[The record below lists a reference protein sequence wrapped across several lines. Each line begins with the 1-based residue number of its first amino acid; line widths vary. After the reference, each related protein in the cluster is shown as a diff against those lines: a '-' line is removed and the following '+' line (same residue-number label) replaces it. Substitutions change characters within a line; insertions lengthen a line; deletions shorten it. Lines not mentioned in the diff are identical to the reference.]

1 VYVTSDIH
9 TDFKDNMAWVE
20 RLPVYGPKTALI
32 VAGDV
37 ATSLV
42 TIHNTLLMLKKR
54 FQEVFYCP
62 GNHDLWVVKGVDA
75 AVERMEGG
83 LNSVNKMLYILD
95 LCRSIGVRV
104 GPCTLGG
111 GEHGDGCVPG
121 LARAP
126 VEGGAE
132 VGVVPLFSWYKS
144 TFAHPPGTEAPP
156 LSPMER
162 NFDAACLWPEGV
174 GAAGEPRFSLHP
186 AIADFMLALN
196 DGTLSE
202 RQQHLMSTL
211 GVEGAEALP
220 VVSFSHFIPQPR
232 LYYGNPR
239 LKAVMGCPELGRQ
252 VEALGSATHIFGHSH
267 LDVDRDLGGTRYVQ
281 AALGYPNDRW
291 RGDPLPL
298 KVWPPEE
305 PDEMFYRQWQWTL
318 ERVAQAKFPTAM
330 EAKAPLPKANSFGQT
345 LGALP

>member
-1 VYVTSDIH
+1 MRRAASEASLGTLPNKSPPLIPPARYAAAVASKLGQLGPLPFGGRAMWDWDAAYAAAAAAADEQAAPVDPERWSVYVTSDIH

-42 TIHNTLLMLKKR
+42 TIHNTLLLLKKR

-132 VGVVPLFSWYKS
+132 VGVVPLFSWYVFGWS
-144 TFAHPPGTEAPP
+144 AASSFVCA
-156 LSPMER
+156 ER
-162 NFDAACLWPEGV
+162 RAARTG
-174 GAAGEPRFSLHP
+174 
-186 AIADFMLALN
+186 
-196 DGTLSE
+196 DGF
-202 RQQHLMSTL
+202 Q
-211 GVEGAEALP
+211 
-220 VVSFSHFIPQPR
+220 
-232 LYYGNPR
+232 N
-239 LKAVMGCPELGRQ
+239 
-252 VEALGSATHIFGHSH
+252 
-267 LDVDRDLGGTRYVQ
+267 
-281 AALGYPNDRW
+281 
-291 RGDPLPL
+291 
-298 KVWPPEE
+298 
-305 PDEMFYRQWQWTL
+305 
-318 ERVAQAKFPTAM
+318 
-330 EAKAPLPKANSFGQT
+330 
-345 LGALP
+345 